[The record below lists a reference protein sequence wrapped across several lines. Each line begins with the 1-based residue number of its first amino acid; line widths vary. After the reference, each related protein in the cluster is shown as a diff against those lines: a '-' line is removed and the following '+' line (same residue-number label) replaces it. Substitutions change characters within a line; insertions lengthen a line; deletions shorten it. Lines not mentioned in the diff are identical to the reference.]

1 MESIEKEAISSS
13 PSSEG
18 QDQKQK
24 ERKKKKIFLGLFKCH
39 LCPREFKLKGYYEK
53 HIKNYHENTI
63 ARYKY
68 NLIIINVFDS
78 NLFSLAAT

>member
-63 ARYKY
+63 ARYS
-68 NLIIINVFDS
+68 II
-78 NLFSLAAT
+78 L